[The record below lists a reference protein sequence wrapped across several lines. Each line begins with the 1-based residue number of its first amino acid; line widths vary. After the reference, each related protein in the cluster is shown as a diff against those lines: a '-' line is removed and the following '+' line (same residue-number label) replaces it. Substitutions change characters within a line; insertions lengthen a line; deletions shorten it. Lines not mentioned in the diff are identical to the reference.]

1 MLELLQH
8 QALWVLTMHRNGA
21 HDGPESVL
29 TFARNHCSR
38 STGMGAHDA
47 PEYARFPFDTRK
59 QESEE
64 SYGGFNQLSWQNSN
78 FISQM
83 RARDLVRALT
93 WSYRRLGI

>member
-1 MLELLQH
+1 MLGETRLFGIGTGRIMDFI
-8 QALWVLTMHRNGA
+8 A
-21 HDGPESVL
+21 PESRQAGYKKPV
-29 TFARNHCSR
+29 
-38 STGMGAHDA
+38 G
-47 PEYARFPFDTRK
+47 RFPFDTRK